1 LLKTDGKLGR
11 DEFFEGLYSPGRAA
25 LLLDYDGTLAPFQQD
40 RHNAFP
46 YPGVVAMV
54 KEIIRNG
61 RTRVVLVTGRS
72 ANEIIPLL
80 GIFPYP
86 EIWGS
91 QGLQR
96 LLPDGTYEMPQLDES
111 VQRALLEAGEWLYDQ
126 DLYRIAEFKPGSIA
140 VHWRGL
146 PPATALD
153 IHDRVLLGWVP
164 IAERCPLVLFPFDG
178 GLEMRAPGRN
188 KGDAVRTI
196 LREMDER
203 APVAYLGDDLTDEDA
218 FRALQHR
225 GLTALVRHEW
235 RATFANHWIQ
245 PPEELLEFLSQW
257 LKACQGIR

>member
-1 LLKTDGKLGR
+1 MLKTDGKVGR
-11 DEFFEGLYSPGRAA
+11 DQFFEGLYSPGRAA
-25 LLLDYDGTLAPFQQD
+25 LLLDYDGTLAPFQPD
-40 RHNAFP
+40 RAQAFP
-46 YPGVVAMV
+46 YPGVATLV
-54 KEIIRNG
+54 KEIISNG

-72 ANEIIPLL
+72 ANDIIPLL
-80 GIFPYP
+80 GILPYP

-96 LLPDGTYEMPQLDES
+96 LKPDGTYEMPRMDES
-111 VQRALLEAGEWLYDQ
+111 VRHALEDAGEWLYDQ
-126 DLYRIAEFKPGSIA
+126 DLYRMAEFKPGSIA

-153 IHDRVLLGWVP
+153 IRDRVLLGWVP
-164 IAERCPLVLFPFDG
+164 IVERCALVLLPFDG
-178 GLEMRAPGRN
+178 GLEIRSPGRN

-196 LREMDER
+196 LTEMDGQT
-203 APVAYLGDDLTDEDA
+203 PIAYLGDDLTDEDA

-235 RATFANHWIQ
+235 RATFANLWIR
-245 PPEELLEFLSQW
+245 PPEELLEFLLQW